1 MSEDKPSPQPTPAP
15 APEPGPAPAPD
26 ASPFEKPTLDIA
38 ERGKDSPEI
47 ERRGDGR

>member
-1 MSEDKPSPQPTPAP
+1 MSEDTPSPQPA
-15 APEPGPAPAPD
+15 PAPAPD
-26 ASPFEKPTLDIA
+26 ASPFAKPALEVV